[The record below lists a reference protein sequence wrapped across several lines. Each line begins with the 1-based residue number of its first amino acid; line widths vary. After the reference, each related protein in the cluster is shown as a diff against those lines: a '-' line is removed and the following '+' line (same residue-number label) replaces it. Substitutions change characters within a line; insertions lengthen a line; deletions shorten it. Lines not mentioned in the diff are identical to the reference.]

1 MPMLMLN
8 KKREGER
15 QERVFVI
22 DKEMGE
28 REDKPREGKKK
39 TEKERKNQERE
50 REDKPR
56 EGKKE
61 RGKERTNQERE
72 RKR

>member
-28 REDKPREGKKK
+28 REWVAVGCCDF
-39 TEKERKNQERE
+39 TSLL
-50 REDKPR
+50 
-56 EGKKE
+56 
-61 RGKERTNQERE
+61 
-72 RKR
+72 